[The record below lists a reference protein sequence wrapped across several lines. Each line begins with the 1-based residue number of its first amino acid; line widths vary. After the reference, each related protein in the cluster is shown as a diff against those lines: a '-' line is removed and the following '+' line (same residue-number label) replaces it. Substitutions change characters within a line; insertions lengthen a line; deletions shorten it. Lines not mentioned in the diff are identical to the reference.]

1 MGRLQLV
8 CVGGMFEYDSTVLL
22 LTFAPS
28 IAIQFR
34 LLPPWKL
41 SPAKPLLASP
51 DAVNPDA
58 TSRSQN
64 RDIPGETL
72 GSSPSD
78 DADRLLWSV
87 CQLRAIFNQV
97 FLVYRDE
104 KNQSG
109 SLAFALSKY
118 RQLLQLAD
126 KLPASA
132 SRRGQASSSS
142 LFFQ

>member
-8 CVGGMFEYDSTVLL
+8 CVGGMFGYDSTVLL

-41 SPAKPLLASP
+41 SPVKPLLASP

-72 GSSPSD
+72 GGSPSD

-118 RQLLQLAD
+118 RQLLQLVD

-132 SRRGQASSSS
+132 SRRGQASGSS